1 MLARLAFFL
10 FLSPAALADEASP
23 TAELSTAER
32 VAIENALDES
42 HRAVAHYAKVQL
54 EYDDTRV
61 FSELLEVH
69 RSQVTSLSMLLM
81 QYGEAV
87 PASRWAGRV
96 HSAPSLLDAC
106 SASLDVERAVETRH
120 DTVLDS
126 TEHELVR
133 TSVSA
138 LVDGRSEN
146 EGSLSKCVEKAEKK
160 ARKGR

>member
-1 MLARLAFFL
+1 MLARLAVL
-10 FLSPAALADEASP
+10 LMLSSTALADDASP
-23 TAELSTAER
+23 DAELSTAER

-54 EYDDTRV
+54 EYDDARV
-61 FSELLEVH
+61 FGELLEVH

-106 SASLDVERAVETRH
+106 TGSLEVERAVGERH
-120 DTVLDS
+120 DTVIDL
-126 TEHELVR
+126 
-133 TSVSA
+133 
-138 LVDGRSEN
+138 
-146 EGSLSKCVEKAEKK
+146 SLIHI
-160 ARKGR
+160 